1 MTGIGCPQ
9 DIQSIVVVSELEGV
23 CEVDW
28 FFVERSEE
36 EEEEE
41 GDGISEE
48 DVESE

>member
-1 MTGIGCPQ
+1 M
-9 DIQSIVVVSELEGV
+9 VVSELEGV

-41 GDGISEE
+41 EGDGISEE